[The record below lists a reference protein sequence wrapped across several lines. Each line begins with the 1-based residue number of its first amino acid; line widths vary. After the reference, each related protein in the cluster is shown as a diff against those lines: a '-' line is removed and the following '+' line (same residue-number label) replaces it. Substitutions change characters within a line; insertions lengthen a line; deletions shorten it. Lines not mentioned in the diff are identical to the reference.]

1 MYVGII
7 KLFLLMT
14 RLLNMQ
20 QTNFMYSQSVI
31 KVTKGTAVQ
40 FTRSRENNSTE
51 EPCIPVSHHKMI
63 YTMYCYACY

>member
-1 MYVGII
+1 MNIGIV

-14 RLLNMQ
+14 RLLSKQ
-20 QTNFMYSQSVI
+20 QTNFMYSQSVN
-31 KVTKGTAVQ
+31 KVIKGTAVQ

-63 YTMYCYACY
+63 YTM

>member
-1 MYVGII
+1 MYIGIM

-31 KVTKGTAVQ
+31 KVIKGTAVQ
-40 FTRSRENNSTE
+40 FTGQEKTIELRNLSHNSGFN
-51 EPCIPVSHHKMI
+51 
-63 YTMYCYACY
+63 